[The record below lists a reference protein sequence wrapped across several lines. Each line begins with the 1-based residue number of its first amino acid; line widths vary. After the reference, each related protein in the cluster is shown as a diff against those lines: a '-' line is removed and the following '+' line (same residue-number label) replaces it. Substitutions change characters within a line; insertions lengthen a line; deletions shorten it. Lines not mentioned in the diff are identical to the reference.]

1 MEPLLYYVK
10 RLHQFSGKVLY
21 FNVFGMVIV
30 SLLEGFGIL
39 LIIPLLSIGG
49 IIETNSASDK
59 LIQAF
64 EFLNKV
70 PHSFYLPLVLGIYM
84 LLIVG
89 QNLLQKSLSIRDVK
103 IREKFSRHLRLE
115 IYSSLLN
122 SEWGFFLRKRK
133 SDLTNLLTTE
143 LARVIGG
150 INFFL
155 QLMSNVA
162 FMLIQISIA
171 LWLSI
176 KMTLV
181 ILLFGLILG
190 FLSRNFIKRAKHLGR
205 KTSQLGEDYMAGI
218 TDQLNGIKDIK
229 SNTLEGSH
237 VKWLHSLTFRMSEEQ
252 VEYMRLKSSSQL
264 VYKMTSALLITVF
277 IFVSL
282 ELLHAQEEQLL
293 IIILIFSRL
302 WPRFTAIQSN
312 FEQIAST
319 VPACQSLL
327 ELMEECKR
335 EQEFK
340 KETKQVFSK
349 VTYNQPEIEC
359 KDVFFRY
366 KKDSDNYV
374 LKGISLK
381 IPGNQM
387 TAIVGPSG
395 AGKSTLIDILMGLN
409 LPERG
414 SVLVDNKLLKE
425 EVVLSLRQSIS
436 YVPQD
441 PFLFNGSVR
450 DNLLMV
456 KPEASEGEIWKA
468 LEFAI
473 ADQFIKDLPQGLDT
487 VIGDRGT
494 KISGGERQRLV
505 LARAILKQPSV
516 LILDEATSALDTS
529 NENKIKESI
538 ERLKGKMTIIVI
550 AHRLS
555 TIGSA
560 DQVIVLEKGEII
572 QKGKFNQLAQQE
584 GSAFNKLLKGQF
596 EAVQ

>member
-1 MEPLLYYVK
+1 
-10 RLHQFSGKVLY
+10 
-21 FNVFGMVIV
+21 MVIV

-49 IIETNSASDK
+49 VIEINSAPEK
-59 LIQAF
+59 LIQVF
-64 EFLNKV
+64 GFLSKV
-70 PHSFYLPLVLGIYM
+70 PHSLYLPLVLGIYM

-103 IREKFSRHLRLE
+103 VREKFSQHLRLE
-115 IYSSLLN
+115 IYSSLLH
-122 SEWGFFLRKRK
+122 SEWGFFLEKRK
-133 SDLTNLLTTE
+133 SDLINLLTTE

-162 FMLIQISIA
+162 FMLIQIIIA
-171 LWLSI
+171 LWLSV
-176 KMTLV
+176 KMTLF

-190 FLSRNFIKRAKHLGR
+190 YFSRKFIKKAKRLGH
-205 KTSQLGEDYMAGI
+205 KTSQLGEEYMAGI

-229 SNTLEGSH
+229 SNTLEESYIN
-237 VKWLHSLTFRMSEEQ
+237 WLHSLTFRMSKEQ
-252 VEYMRLKSSSQL
+252 VEYMRLKSSSQF
-264 VYKMTSALLITVF
+264 VYKVTSALLITIFV
-277 IFVSL
+277 FVSL
-282 ELLHAQEEQLL
+282 KAFHAQEEQLL
-293 IIILIFSRL
+293 LIILIFSRL
-302 WPRFTAIQSN
+302 WPRFTAIQSS
-312 FEQIAST
+312 FEQIALT
-319 VPACQSLL
+319 VPSCQSIL
-327 ELMEECKR
+327 ELMENCKR
-335 EQEFK
+335 DQEFRK
-340 KETKQVFSK
+340 GTKQIFSK
-349 VTYNQPEIEC
+349 LTYNQSEIEC

-374 LKGISLK
+374 LKGINLK

-414 SVLVDNKLLKE
+414 RVFVDNKPLKGG
-425 EVVLSLRQSIS
+425 VVLSLRQSIS

-441 PFLFNGSVR
+441 PFLFNASIR

-456 KPEASEGEIWKA
+456 KPEASENEIWKA
-468 LEFAI
+468 LEFAM
-473 ADQFIKDLPQGLDT
+473 AEQFVKDLPQGLDT

-555 TIGSA
+555 TIRSA

>member
-1 MEPLLYYVK
+1 MKPLLYYIN
-10 RLHQFSGKVLY
+10 RLHQFTGKVLY

-30 SLLEGFGIL
+30 SLLEGVGIL

-49 IIETNSASDK
+49 IIEINATSHR
-59 LIQAF
+59 LIHAF
-64 EFLNKV
+64 DFLAKV
-70 PHSFYLPLVLGIYM
+70 PDSLYLPLVLGIYM

-89 QNLLQKSLSIRDVK
+89 QNLLQRSLSIRDVK
-103 IREKFSRHLRLE
+103 IRERFSRHLRLE
-115 IYSSLLN
+115 IYSSILH
-122 SEWGFFLRKRK
+122 SEWGFFLKKRK
-133 SDLTNLLTTE
+133 SDLINLLTTE

-155 QLMSNVA
+155 QLISNVA

-171 LWLSI
+171 LWLSV

-190 FLSRNFIKRAKHLGR
+190 YFSKKFIKKAKRLGR

-237 VKWLHSLTFRMSEEQ
+237 VKWLHSLTVRMSEEQ
-252 VEYMRLKSSSQL
+252 VEYMRLKSSSQF

-277 IFVSL
+277 IFLSL
-282 ELLHAQEEQLL
+282 KVLHAQEEQLL
-293 IIILIFSRL
+293 LIILIFSRL
-302 WPRFTAIQSN
+302 WPRFTAIQSS
-312 FEQIAST
+312 FEQIALT
-319 VPACQSLL
+319 IPACQSVL
-327 ELMEECKR
+327 ELMEDCKR
-335 EQEFK
+335 DQEFK
-340 KETKQVFSK
+340 IGTKQIFSRLP
-349 VTYNQPEIEC
+349 YNQLEIEC

-374 LKGISLK
+374 LKGINLK

-414 SVLVDNKLLKE
+414 SVFVDNKPLKE
-425 EVVLSLRQSIS
+425 EVILSLRQSIS

-441 PFLFNGSVR
+441 PFLFNASVR

-456 KPEASEGEIWKA
+456 KPEASENEIWKA

-473 ADQFIKDLPQGLDT
+473 ADQFVKDLPQGIDT

-538 ERLKGKMTIIVI
+538 ERLKGEMTIIVI

-555 TIGSA
+555 TIQSA
-560 DQVIVLEKGEII
+560 DQVIVMEKGEIV
-572 QKGKFNQLAQQE
+572 QKGQLNQLAQQE
-584 GSAFNKLLKGQF
+584 EGVFNKLLRGQF
-596 EAVQ
+596 EAVR

>member
-1 MEPLLYYVK
+1 MEPLLYYIN
-10 RLHQFSGKVLY
+10 RLHQFTGKVLY

-30 SLLEGFGIL
+30 SLLEGVGIL

-49 IIETNSASDK
+49 IIEINATSHR
-59 LIQAF
+59 LIHAF
-64 EFLNKV
+64 DFLAKV
-70 PHSFYLPLVLGIYM
+70 PHSLYLPLVLSSYM

-103 IREKFSRHLRLE
+103 IRERFSRHLRLE
-115 IYSSLLN
+115 IYSSILH
-122 SEWGFFLRKRK
+122 SEWGFFLKKRK
-133 SDLTNLLTTE
+133 SDLINLLTTE

-155 QLMSNVA
+155 QLISNVA

-171 LWLSI
+171 LWLSA

-190 FLSRNFIKRAKHLGR
+190 YFSRKFIKKAKHLGR

-237 VKWLHSLTFRMSEEQ
+237 VKWLHSLTFKMSKEQ
-252 VEYMRLKSSSQL
+252 VEYMRLKSNSQL
-264 VYKMTSALLITVF
+264 VYKMTSALLIIVF
-277 IFVSL
+277 IFLSL
-282 ELLHAQEEQLL
+282 KVLHAQEEQLL
-293 IIILIFSRL
+293 LIILIFSRL
-302 WPRFTAIQSN
+302 WPRFTAIQSS
-312 FEQIAST
+312 FEQIALT
-319 VPACQSLL
+319 IPACQSVL
-327 ELMEECKR
+327 ELMEDCKR
-335 EQEFK
+335 DQEFRIG
-340 KETKQVFSK
+340 TKQIFSRF
-349 VTYNQPEIEC
+349 TYNQPQIEC

-374 LKGISLK
+374 LKDISLK

-414 SVLVDNKLLKE
+414 SVFVDNKPLKE
-425 EVVLSLRQSIS
+425 EVILSLRQSIS

-441 PFLFNGSVR
+441 PFLFNASVR

-456 KPEASEGEIWKA
+456 KPEASENEIWKA

-473 ADQFIKDLPQGLDT
+473 ADQFVKDLPQGIDT

-555 TIGSA
+555 TIRSA
-560 DQVIVLEKGEII
+560 DQVIVLEKGEIT

-584 GSAFNKLLKGQF
+584 ESTFTKLLKGQF

>member
-1 MEPLLYYVK
+1 
-10 RLHQFSGKVLY
+10 
-21 FNVFGMVIV
+21 
-30 SLLEGFGIL
+30 
-39 LIIPLLSIGG
+39 
-49 IIETNSASDK
+49 
-59 LIQAF
+59 
-64 EFLNKV
+64 
-70 PHSFYLPLVLGIYM
+70 
-84 LLIVG
+84 
-89 QNLLQKSLSIRDVK
+89 
-103 IREKFSRHLRLE
+103 
-115 IYSSLLN
+115 
-122 SEWGFFLRKRK
+122 
-133 SDLTNLLTTE
+133 
-143 LARVIGG
+143 
-150 INFFL
+150 
-155 QLMSNVA
+155 
-162 FMLIQISIA
+162 ISIA

-176 KMTLV
+176 KMTLI

-190 FLSRNFIKRAKHLGR
+190 YFSKKFIRKAKHLGR

-229 SNTLEGSH
+229 SNTLEESH
-237 VKWLHSLTFRMSEEQ
+237 VKWLHSLTLRMSEEQ
-252 VEYMRLKSSSQL
+252 VEYMRLKSSSQFM
-264 VYKMTSALLITVF
+264 YKVTSALLITVF
-277 IFVSL
+277 IFISL
-282 ELLHAQEEQLL
+282 EVLHAQEEQLL
-293 IIILIFSRL
+293 LIILIFSRL

-327 ELMEECKR
+327 ELMEDCKR
-335 EQEFK
+335 GQEFR
-340 KETKQVFSK
+340 KETKQIFSK
-349 VTYNQPEIEC
+349 LTYNQPEIEC

-374 LKGISLK
+374 LKGINLK
-381 IPGNQM
+381 IPGNKM

-414 SVLVDNKLLKE
+414 SVFVDNKLLKE

-441 PFLFNGSVR
+441 PFLFNSSVR
-450 DNLLMV
+450 DNLLMM
-456 KPEASEGEIWKA
+456 KPEASENEIWKA

-473 ADQFIKDLPQGLDT
+473 ADQFVKDLPQGLDT

-555 TIGSA
+555 TIRSA